1 MRRQRAV
8 FLLLIH
14 MLSHLDVLHKTEDLL
29 SKQTYM
35 VIKSN
40 REMCICTT
48 DVRDINNKEMRQ
60 MHELNNRIK
69 DVLDSHKPETK
80 EKKYINDDDLVLMHA
95 ILSVFTKEYKNTQTS
110 AFDDFLNEL
119 NKPVEQPKPQVV
131 EDEDE

>member
-1 MRRQRAV
+1 
-8 FLLLIH
+8 
-14 MLSHLDVLHKTEDLL
+14 
-29 SKQTYM
+29 M

-69 DVLDSHKPETK
+69 DVLDSHKPESK

-110 AFDDFLNEL
+110 AFDDFLNDL
-119 NKPVEQPKPQVV
+119 NKPVEHPKHVLN
-131 EDEDE
+131 EDTTFG